1 MGFRFMAFEACGGT
15 AAARPLGGSPLEI
28 CPTGG
33 TQPGSSRKPRYSG
46 RPLTGRFGPPQYPA
60 VAVKVTRPSSPS
72 GLLTETERAALRR
85 PVFPL
90 RAAIVYSKPTWQPHS
105 RYYGSL
111 LLVSSGAYNH
121 STAGLQRTFQMSQ
134 ATGVETA
141 RQAQELHIFHDVAK
155 ALTSS
160 LDLDSILQTI
170 MEKMAEYFRP
180 DTWSLLMVDEQKMEL
195 YFAIAVGKA
204 SEALKS
210 VRLKVGEGIAGHVA
224 KYGEK
229 LIVPDVRSDK
239 RFAKRIDH
247 VTQWETQSIICI
259 PLRSKLRVLG
269 VIQLVNVDMKNF
281 TEQESFFLQS
291 LCDYAAIAIENAR
304 AVEKIQEL
312 TITDDC
318 TGLYNARHLY
328 KTLETEVYRSAR
340 FGYEFSV
347 LFIDL
352 DHFKQVNDTHGH
364 LIGSKLLAE
373 IGYLIKAQLRL
384 IDFAFRYGGDEF
396 VVLLPQTGKDSALVV
411 ARRLRDSLRS
421 SCFCK
426 EEGLN
431 LNVRASI
438 GLATYPH
445 DAKTPHDV
453 IRRADEMMYMVKNS
467 TRDNIGI
474 AQRGVEK

>member
-1 MGFRFMAFEACGGT
+1 MSN
-15 AAARPLGGSPLEI
+15 AA
-28 CPTGG
+28 
-33 TQPGSSRKPRYSG
+33 
-46 RPLTGRFGPPQYPA
+46 
-60 VAVKVTRPSSPS
+60 
-72 GLLTETERAALRR
+72 
-85 PVFPL
+85 
-90 RAAIVYSKPTWQPHS
+90 
-105 RYYGSL
+105 
-111 LLVSSGAYNH
+111 GA
-121 STAGLQRTFQMSQ
+121 
-134 ATGVETA
+134 ETA
-141 RQAQELHIFHDVAK
+141 RQNQELSIFHDVAK

-180 DTWSLLMVDEQKMEL
+180 DTWSLLMVDEQKAEL
-195 YFAIAVGKA
+195 YFAIAVGEA
-204 SEALKS
+204 SEALKN

-229 LIVPDVRSDK
+229 LIVPDVSSDK
-239 RFAKRIDH
+239 RFSKRIDKM
-247 VTQWETQSIICI
+247 TQWETQSIICV
-259 PLRSKLRVLG
+259 PLKSKLRVLG
-269 VIQLVNVDMKNF
+269 VIQLVNVNMNHF
-281 TEQESFFLQS
+281 TEAESFFLQS

-304 AVEKIQEL
+304 SVERIQEL

-328 KTLETEVYRSAR
+328 KTLESEVYRSSR

-352 DHFKQVNDTHGH
+352 DHFKHVNDTHGH

-396 VVLLPQTGKDSALVV
+396 VVLLPQTGKDSALIV

-421 SCFCK
+421 SMFCK

-431 LNVRASI
+431 LNVRASM

-445 DAKTPHDV
+445 DAKSPHDI
-453 IRRADEMMYMVKNS
+453 IRQADEMMYMVKNS

-474 AQRGVEK
+474 AQRGLER

>member
-1 MGFRFMAFEACGGT
+1 MTNATGAERTRQLQE
-15 AAARPLGGSPLEI
+15 LEI
-28 CPTGG
+28 
-33 TQPGSSRKPRYSG
+33 
-46 RPLTGRFGPPQYPA
+46 
-60 VAVKVTRPSSPS
+60 
-72 GLLTETERAALRR
+72 
-85 PVFPL
+85 
-90 RAAIVYSKPTWQPHS
+90 
-105 RYYGSL
+105 
-111 LLVSSGAYNH
+111 
-121 STAGLQRTFQMSQ
+121 
-134 ATGVETA
+134 
-141 RQAQELHIFHDVAK
+141 FHGVAK

-180 DTWSLLMVDEQKMEL
+180 DTWSLLMVDEEKNEL
-195 YFAIAVGKA
+195 YFAIAVGTA
-204 SEALKS
+204 AEALKN
-210 VRLKVGEGIAGHVA
+210 VRLKVGEGIAGWVA
-224 KYGEK
+224 KHGER
-229 LIVPDVRSDK
+229 LIVPDVMTDP
-239 RFAKRIDH
+239 RFAKRIDEM
-247 VTQWETQSIICI
+247 TQWETRSIVCV
-259 PLRSKLRVLG
+259 PVRSKLRVLG
-269 VIQLVNVDMKNF
+269 VIQLVNVHL
-281 TEQESFFLQS
+281 EQFSDQELYFLQS

-304 AVEKIQEL
+304 SVEKIQEL

-328 KTLETEVYRSAR
+328 KTLEAEVYRSSR

-396 VVLLPQTGKDSALVV
+396 VVLLPQTGKDSAITV
-411 ARRLRDSLRS
+411 AKRLRDSLRAS
-421 SCFCK
+421 MFCK

-438 GLATYPH
+438 GMATYPH

-453 IRRADEMMYMVKNS
+453 IRQADEMMYLVKNT
-467 TRDNIGI
+467 TRDNIGV
-474 AQRGVEK
+474 AQRGVMK

>member
-1 MGFRFMAFEACGGT
+1 MSH
-15 AAARPLGGSPLEI
+15 AA
-28 CPTGG
+28 
-33 TQPGSSRKPRYSG
+33 
-46 RPLTGRFGPPQYPA
+46 
-60 VAVKVTRPSSPS
+60 
-72 GLLTETERAALRR
+72 
-85 PVFPL
+85 
-90 RAAIVYSKPTWQPHS
+90 
-105 RYYGSL
+105 
-111 LLVSSGAYNH
+111 GA
-121 STAGLQRTFQMSQ
+121 
-134 ATGVETA
+134 ETA
-141 RQAQELHIFHDVAK
+141 RQTQELHIFHDVAK

-170 MEKMAEYFRP
+170 MEKMAEYFQP
-180 DTWSLLMVDEQKMEL
+180 DTWSLLMVDEQKNEL
-195 YFAIAVGKA
+195 YFAIAVGSA
-204 SEALKS
+204 AEALKN
-210 VRLKVGEGIAGHVA
+210 VRLKVGEGIAGYVA

-229 LIVPDVRSDK
+229 LVVPDVRADK
-239 RFAKRIDH
+239 RFAKRIDK

-259 PLRSKLRVLG
+259 PLRAKLRVLG
-269 VIQLVNVDMKNF
+269 VIQLVNVDMAHF
-281 TEQESFFLQS
+281 GHEEQFFLQA

-304 AVEKIQEL
+304 SVEKIQEL

-347 LFIDL
+347 IFIDL

-364 LIGSKLLAE
+364 LVGSKLLAE
-373 IGYLIKAQLRL
+373 IGYLVKAQLRL

-396 VVLLPQTGKDSALVV
+396 VVLLPQTPKDAALVV

-421 SCFCK
+421 SIFCK

-445 DAKTPHDV
+445 DAKTPHDI
-453 IRRADEMMYMVKNS
+453 IRQADEMMYMVKNS

>member
-1 MGFRFMAFEACGGT
+1 MPE
-15 AAARPLGGSPLEI
+15 
-28 CPTGG
+28 
-33 TQPGSSRKPRYSG
+33 
-46 RPLTGRFGPPQYPA
+46 
-60 VAVKVTRPSSPS
+60 
-72 GLLTETERAALRR
+72 
-85 PVFPL
+85 
-90 RAAIVYSKPTWQPHS
+90 
-105 RYYGSL
+105 
-111 LLVSSGAYNH
+111 
-121 STAGLQRTFQMSQ
+121 
-134 ATGVETA
+134 ATGA
-141 RQAQELHIFHDVAK
+141 DRKRQVQELSIFHDVAK

-180 DTWSLLMVDEQKMEL
+180 DTWSLLMVDEKHDEL
-195 YFAIAVGKA
+195 YFAIAVGDA
-204 SEALKS
+204 AEALKN
-210 VRLKVGEGIAGHVA
+210 VRLKVGEGIAGWVA
-224 KYGEK
+224 KNGER
-229 LIVPDVRSDK
+229 LIVPDVHNDP
-239 RFAKRIDH
+239 RFARRIDDT
-247 VTQWETQSIICI
+247 TQWETRSIICI
-259 PLRSKLRVLG
+259 PLHSKHRVLG
-269 VIQLVNVDMKNF
+269 VIQLVNVDMKGF
-281 TEQESFFLQS
+281 GDQELFFLQS
-291 LCDYAAIAIENAR
+291 LCDYAAIAVENSR

-328 KTLETEVYRSAR
+328 KTLETEVYRSSR

-384 IDFAFRYGGDEF
+384 IDYAFRYGGDEF
-396 VVLLPQTGKDSALVV
+396 VVLLPQTGKDAALNV
-411 ARRLRDSLRS
+411 AKRLRDALRAS
-421 SCFCK
+421 MFCK

-445 DAKTPHDV
+445 DAQSPHDV
-453 IRRADEMMYMVKNS
+453 IRQADEMMYLVKNT

-474 AQRGVEK
+474 AQRGLMKYGGCWSESSGVIARLRQSSLRGVIQTWKHDRNGYGL